1 VAVITE
7 EQYRLLK
14 TQADI
19 KLGKK
24 KVKPSE
30 DHRPDLTPEFKLM
43 GKIMAFCKTEG
54 YPCQCFR
61 PSRKAIGFI
70 TPGWPD

>member
-1 VAVITE
+1 MAVITE
-7 EQYRLLK
+7 EEYRLLAR
-14 TQADI
+14 QAA
-19 KLGKK
+19 KGRGLL
-24 KVKPSE
+24 KPDE
-30 DHRPDLTPEFKLM
+30 DHEPDKTSEAVLM
-43 GKIMAFCKTEG
+43 GRIMGFCKTEG